1 MYDYATVFLPTANDR
16 NFGFGFFFSALL
28 YMILVLMDKR
38 FSVNVLK

>member
-1 MYDYATVFLPTANDR
+1 MTMLQFFSQLLMIEILVL
-16 NFGFGFFFSALL
+16 GFFFSALL